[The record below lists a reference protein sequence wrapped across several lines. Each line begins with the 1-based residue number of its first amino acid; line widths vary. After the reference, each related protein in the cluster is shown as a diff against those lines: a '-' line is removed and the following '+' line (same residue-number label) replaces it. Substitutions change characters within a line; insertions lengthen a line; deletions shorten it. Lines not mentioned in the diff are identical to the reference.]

1 MADDRREDQ
10 AMRKM
15 DETARQSVEKTAEQ
29 ARLIGESA
37 SRASAELAQVGA
49 SLMQQ
54 NAQNLQ
60 NVWRF
65 GLEMTTAVMGRS
77 ADHFNRTLGLSGEE
91 AQEATERS
99 ARNAQSIL
107 HSTTAATKGFAGLS
121 EEYFEFLR
129 HHIESS
135 IDRMNELWRCRTP
148 HDVAAVQSD
157 LVRETM
163 ETALES
169 SRRMADMSMKLA
181 NDATEQI
188 SRNFDQMKRAA

>member
-15 DETARQSVEKTAEQ
+15 DETARQSAEKTAEQ
-29 ARLIGESA
+29 ARLIGETA
-37 SRASAELAQVGA
+37 SRTSAELAQVGA
-49 SLMQQ
+49 NLMQQ
-54 NAQNLQ
+54 NAQAMQ
-60 NVWRF
+60 NAWRF

-77 ADHFNRTLGLSGEE
+77 ADHFNRTLGLSGDE
-91 AQEATERS
+91 AQRATERS
-99 ARNAQSIL
+99 ARNAESIL

-121 EEYFEFLR
+121 EEYFEFLK

-181 NDATEQI
+181 DDATQQI
-188 SRNFDQMKRAA
+188 SRNFEQMQRAA

>member
-10 AMRKM
+10 VTRKM
-15 DETARQSVEKTAEQ
+15 EDTARQSADQ
-29 ARLIGESA
+29 ARQIGETA
-37 SRASAELAQVGA
+37 SRASAELGQVGA
-49 SLMQQ
+49 NLMQQ
-54 NAQNLQ
+54 NARNMQAA
-60 NVWRF
+60 WRF
-65 GLEMTTAVMGRS
+65 GLEMTSAVMGRS

-91 AQEATERS
+91 AQRATERS
-99 ARNAQSIL
+99 ARNAESIL

-121 EEYFEFLR
+121 EEYFEFLK

-181 NDATEQI
+181 NDATQQI
-188 SRNFDQMKRAA
+188 SRNFEQMQRAA

>member
-1 MADDRREDQ
+1 MADDRREEQ
-10 AMRKM
+10 AIRKI
-15 DETARQSVEKTAEQ
+15 DETARQSAERTAEQ

-37 SRASAELAQVGA
+37 SRTSAELAQVGA
-49 SLMQQ
+49 NLMQQ
-54 NAQNLQ
+54 NAQAMQ
-60 NVWRF
+60 NAWRF

-121 EEYFEFLR
+121 EEYFEFLK

-181 NDATEQI
+181 NDASEQI